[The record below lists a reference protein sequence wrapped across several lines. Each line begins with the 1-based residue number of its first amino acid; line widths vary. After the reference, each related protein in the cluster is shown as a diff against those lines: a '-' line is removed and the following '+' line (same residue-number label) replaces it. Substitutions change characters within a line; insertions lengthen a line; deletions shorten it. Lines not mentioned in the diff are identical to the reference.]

1 MKNTIAGAFLIGARA
16 LSPGFASA
24 AESDTAIEQLIM
36 NSAHSP
42 ADHAALAK
50 YFRGKA
56 ADARAEASKHKAMGS
71 SYGGGKMV
79 QKEQMMGHCKK
90 LSEENTAMAAEYD
103 AMAKLHEEDA
113 K

>member
-1 MKNTIAGAFLIGARA
+1 
-16 LSPGFASA
+16 
-24 AESDTAIEQLIM
+24 
-36 NSAHSP
+36 
-42 ADHAALAK
+42 
-50 YFRGKA
+50 
-56 ADARAEASKHKAMGS
+56 MGS

-79 QKEQMMGHCKK
+79 QKEQMMAHCKK